1 MPVYNGE
8 AFLNESISSVIQ
20 QSYADWE
27 LIIVDD
33 GSTDNTN
40 KIINDFAALDN
51 RISTIYQANKKQGLA
66 RNEGIKQAKGKIIAF
81 LDADDLWKANKLE
94 FMVDFFHQ
102 SACELVFSD
111 AYIQDDATAENKRF
125 GVTNTNYSGAK
136 GLESFLFY
144 NRIPLLTVLVKR
156 EAIFE
161 VGLFNNR
168 GISEDYEL
176 WLKLLLRGFEFKS
189 TSEALAT
196 YRVHAQ
202 STTYQDKLAI
212 DANIDVIYGLY
223 KNVDPIY
230 QKLFG
235 DYLKVWYRRKFE
247 TIKDRAAYLNFLN
260 VVTLQN
266 QDSAKYQLL
275 QKINLALLGY
285 QFHKR
290 LLSYLIR

>member
-8 AFLNESISSVIQ
+8 AFLNEAVNSVIQ
-20 QSYADWE
+20 QSYKDWE

-51 RISTIYQANKKQGLA
+51 RISTIYQTNKKQGLA

-81 LDADDLWKANKLE
+81 LDADDLWEVHKLE
-94 FMVDFFHQ
+94 VMVDFFHQ

-111 AYIQDDATAENKRF
+111 AYLQDDATAESRRF

-189 TSEALAT
+189 TSQALAT

-202 STTYQDKLAI
+202 STTHQDKLAM

-223 KNVDPIY
+223 KNVDPLY
-230 QKLFG
+230 KRLFG
-235 DYLKVWYRRKFE
+235 DYLKVWYRRKLK
-247 TIKDRAAYLNFLN
+247 TIKDRTAYLNFLN
-260 VVTLQN
+260 VLTLQN
-266 QDSAKYQLL
+266 RDNFKYQLL
-275 QKINLALLGY
+275 LKINPALLGY
-285 QFHKR
+285 RFHKR
-290 LLSYLIR
+290 LLSYFIR